1 MRRQNAY
8 AGCQA
13 LSDRYRGAVQAAG
26 TEDRMIARPRGWRG

>member
-13 LSDRYRGAVQAAG
+13 LSAGYREPCKPAG
-26 TEDRMIARPRGWRG
+26 TEDRMIARRRGWQV